1 MVLNRRLKHQNT
13 EASRVIY
20 LLGDQAKAVT
30 LAMVLQEGNKE
41 FRYCSCIALGC
52 NQKSLKLH
60 SYLIKSDAFELIRLL
75 LCTHRP
81 NLPPFSV
88 NLVLDLYQNGFQTRV
103 FFPVSSFLSPSIIH
117 HLLRQ
122 LHFFTLFF
130 LFFSCSR
137 ISNTSTLRNFE
148 VRLQTHDGT
157 LKLYIRYS
165 VCK

>member
-1 MVLNRRLKHQNT
+1 MVLNRRLKLHQNT

-60 SYLIKSDAFELIRLL
+60 SYLLKSDAFELIRLL
-75 LCTHRP
+75 LCTRRP

-88 NLVLDLYQNGFQTRV
+88 NLVLDLYQLGFQTRV
-103 FFPVSSFLSPSIIH
+103 FFPLSSFFLSFNHPSSAPTTPFL
-117 HLLRQ
+117 HL
-122 LHFFTLFF
+122 FFFF
-130 LFFSCSR
+130 LFL
-137 ISNTSTLRNFE
+137 IL
-148 VRLQTHDGT
+148 LQN
-157 LKLYIRYS
+157 L
-165 VCK
+165 